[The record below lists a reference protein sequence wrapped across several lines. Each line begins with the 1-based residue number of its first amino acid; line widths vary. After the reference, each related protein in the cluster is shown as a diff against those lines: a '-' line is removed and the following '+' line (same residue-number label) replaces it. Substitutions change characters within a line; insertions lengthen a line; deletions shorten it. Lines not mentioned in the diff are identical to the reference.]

1 MKKISTII
9 ALLTILSLTGCV
21 PEAEDLQTSVLNSQ
35 LYEVVRVVDGDTVVV
50 DINGKDE
57 SLRLI
62 GIDTPETVHPSKPV
76 ECFGI
81 EASDKAKQTLNGQKV
96 YLETDSTQAE
106 RDKYNRLLMYIILQ
120 DGTNFNKM
128 MIREGYAFEY
138 TYGSNPYKYQTE
150 FQYAQKQAE
159 HDEIGLWSGDA
170 CE

>member
-76 ECFGI
+76 
-81 EASDKAKQTLNGQKV
+81 
-96 YLETDSTQAE
+96 
-106 RDKYNRLLMYIILQ
+106 
-120 DGTNFNKM
+120 
-128 MIREGYAFEY
+128 
-138 TYGSNPYKYQTE
+138 
-150 FQYAQKQAE
+150 
-159 HDEIGLWSGDA
+159 
-170 CE
+170 